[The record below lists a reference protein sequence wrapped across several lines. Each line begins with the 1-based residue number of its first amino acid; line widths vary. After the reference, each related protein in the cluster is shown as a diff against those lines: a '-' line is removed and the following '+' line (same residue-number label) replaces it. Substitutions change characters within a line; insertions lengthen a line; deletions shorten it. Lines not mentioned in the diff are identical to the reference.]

1 MPPTPPTGEPLSL
14 LSRALKYMPS
24 IRDAIARGAP
34 LAFPLSSLE
43 GSIRGSAM
51 AATSSG
57 FGDWV
62 RALWDSGANR
72 H

>member
-1 MPPTPPTGEPLSL
+1 
-14 LSRALKYMPS
+14 MPS

-43 GSIRGSAM
+43 GSIRGSVM